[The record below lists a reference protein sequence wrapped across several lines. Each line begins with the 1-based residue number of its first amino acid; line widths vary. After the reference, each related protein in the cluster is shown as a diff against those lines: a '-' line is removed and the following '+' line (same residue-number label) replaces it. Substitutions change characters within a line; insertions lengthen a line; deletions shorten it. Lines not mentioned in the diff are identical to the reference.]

1 MTLSLPGIPGGD
13 QQRALKGSAGPGS
26 ILIGVSMKAIRYYRF
41 GSPDVL
47 QLQDVDKPVIG
58 DNEVLVRV
66 RAASLN
72 PLDLYYLHGL
82 PYIARV
88 EVGLTRPKAHGLG
101 LDMAGTV
108 EAVGSSATGFQP
120 GDEVFGGGSQT
131 LAEYLVVG
139 DDAAVLRKPAGLT
152 FEQAAAVPVSAFTA
166 LQALRDKARVRPG
179 HKVLVNGAAGGVGPF
194 AVQIAKA
201 FGAEVTGVCSTGNV
215 DMVASLGADHVI
227 DYTREDFT
235 RTGRRYDVLVDIAG
249 SRRLSECRRVLRPDG
264 VLVGVGAPNK
274 GRWIGPMRRPVKMLL
289 AAPVVSQKMI
299 FFMAEQRRDD
309 LVVLRELL
317 ETGKVTPVID
327 RTYPLSEV
335 PAAIRYLETGH
346 ARGKVVITI

>member
-1 MTLSLPGIPGGD
+1 MTARNGAVSDYHDENHLD
-13 QQRALKGSAGPGS
+13 QH
-26 ILIGVSMKAIRYYRF
+26 SMKAIRYYRY
-41 GSPDVL
+41 GSADVL
-47 QLQDVDKPVIG
+47 ELEDIARPVIG
-58 DNEVLVRV
+58 DSEVLVRV

-88 EVGLTRPKAHGLG
+88 EVGLTRPKDHGLG

-131 LAEYLVVG
+131 LAEYVVVS
-139 DDAAVLRKPAGLT
+139 DDAAVRGKPAGLT

-201 FGAEVTGVCSTGNV
+201 FGAAVTGVCSTRKV

-227 DYTREDFT
+227 DYTRQDFT
-235 RTGRRYDVLVDIAG
+235 RTGWRYDVLVDIAG

-264 VLVGVGAPNK
+264 VLVG
-274 GRWIGPMRRPVKMLL
+274 
-289 AAPVVSQKMI
+289 
-299 FFMAEQRRDD
+299 
-309 LVVLRELL
+309 
-317 ETGKVTPVID
+317 
-327 RTYPLSEV
+327 
-335 PAAIRYLETGH
+335 
-346 ARGKVVITI
+346 

>member
-1 MTLSLPGIPGGD
+1 
-13 QQRALKGSAGPGS
+13 
-26 ILIGVSMKAIRYYRF
+26 MKAIRYYRF

-131 LAEYLVVG
+131 LAEYLGVG
-139 DDAAVLRKPAGLT
+139 DDAAVLGKPAGLT

-201 FGAEVTGVCSTGNV
+201 FGAEVTGVCSTRNV

-227 DYTREDFT
+227 DYTRQDFT

-249 SRRLSECRRVLRPDG
+249 SRRLSECRRVLRPGG

>member
-1 MTLSLPGIPGGD
+1 
-13 QQRALKGSAGPGS
+13 
-26 ILIGVSMKAIRYYRF
+26 MKAIRYYRF
-41 GSPDVL
+41 GPPGVL
-47 QLQDVDKPVIG
+47 RLEDVDKPVIG
-58 DNEVLVRV
+58 DNQVLVRV

-88 EVGLTRPKAHGLG
+88 QVGLARPKAHGLG
-101 LDMAGTV
+101 LDLAGTV

-131 LAEYLVVG
+131 LAEYVSVG
-139 DDAAVLRKPAGLT
+139 AEAAVLGKPVGLT

-201 FGAEVTGVCSTGNV
+201 FGAEVTGVCSTRNT

-227 DYTREDFT
+227 DYTRQDFT

-249 SRRLSECRRVLRPDG
+249 SRRLSECRRVLGPGG

-274 GRWIGPMRRPVKMLL
+274 GRWIGPMRRPVTMLL

-299 FFMAEQRRDD
+299 FFMAEQRKDD
-309 LVVLRELL
+309 LAVLRELL